1 MKMKFLLCGVLLATC
16 SIARAQSTEL
26 QAEALKGGP
35 DIINRLHQR
44 EWVRLHE
51 DGKVYGRVV
60 VIENKGNLSGRVDN
74 NVILS
79 RDGKIVQQTKSGT
92 DGWFE
97 LEGVEPGTYALQAVG
112 EYSFATFALHV
123 LPADASHLAS
133 SLDVYTTT
141 IGNKV
146 RDLLISSMV
155 PTELQV
161 GKDQYYRSHSHD
173 PIAVSRQ
180 FNRDHQVKLQDG
192 NLIGRVSRPGW
203 SFNEQDLSGTI
214 AHVLKGGDV
223 VQKAQVD
230 KDGYYKIEGL
240 SPGIYDMLV
249 AGVDGYAAF
258 KFEAVS
264 EFSAEETHVTSKSND
279 VHLVSTGS
287 DLTKFVSM
295 VQSDCLNCELV
306 SQADVLPTATVA
318 EGAVAGECDTCGV
331 VESVGGGSAPCCGGG
346 YAGGGGGG
354 GGGGFFG
361 GGGML
366 GLASTAGGVVALATR
381 GGGRTPP
388 PPTII
393 AP

>member
-1 MKMKFLLCGVLLATC
+1 MKIKYLLCGVLLATC
-16 SIARAQSTEL
+16 TIAQAQSTERATEGGN
-26 QAEALKGGP
+26 AEM
-35 DIINRLHQR
+35 INRLHQR

-60 VIENKGNLSGRVDN
+60 VIENKGNLSGRIDN
-74 NVILS
+74 SVILS

-97 LEGVEPGTYALQAVG
+97 LEGVQPGTYALQAAG
-112 EYSFATFALHV
+112 EYTFATFALHV

-161 GKDQYYRSHSHD
+161 GKDQYYRSHSPD
-173 PIAVSRQ
+173 PIADTRQ

-203 SFNEQDLSGTI
+203 SYNEQDLSGTI
-214 AHVLKGGDV
+214 AHVLKGGEV
-223 VQKAQVD
+223 VHKAQVD

-240 SPGIYDMLV
+240 QPGIYDMVV

-258 KFEAVS
+258 KFEAVN
-264 EFSAEETHVTSKSND
+264 EYDAQETQVTSNSND
-279 VHLVSTGS
+279 VHLVSTAAKS
-287 DLTKFVSM
+287 AKLVSM

-306 SQADVLPTATVA
+306 SQTDVFPTAAVS
-318 EGAVAGECDTCGV
+318 EGAVTGECDTCGV
-331 VESVGGGSAPCCGGG
+331 VQSCGGGGSPCCGGG

-354 GGGGFFG
+354 GGGGGFA